1 MRLRLFIMA
10 LVWSSVITFV
20 SVFNANVLVMGHKLG
35 VDLANFIG
43 IDPYIAISTAGV
55 GIAYDVMLIL
65 FISVI
70 LFELMISEKVYISLD
85 NFDTLL
91 WKLLKY

>member
-1 MRLRLFIMA
+1 MNFRIFIMA
-10 LVWSSVITFV
+10 WVYSSVITFV

-35 VDLANFIG
+35 VDLANLMG
-43 IDPYIAISTAGV
+43 IDPYIAISAAGA

-65 FISVI
+65 FISVVI
-70 LFELMISEKVYISLD
+70 IELMISEKVCIALD
-85 NFDTLL
+85 NLDTLL

>member
-10 LVWSSVITFV
+10 FVWSSVITFV

-35 VDLANFIG
+35 VGLANIMG
-43 IDPYIAISTAGV
+43 IDPYIAISTAGA
-55 GIAYDVMLIL
+55 GIAYDVMIIL
-65 FISVI
+65 FFSVV
-70 LFELMISEKVYISLD
+70 LFELMVSEKVYIALD

-91 WKLLKY
+91 WKLLK